1 MKLSGRI
8 FLCLVILSLP
18 LTLSAK
24 SLELVAAESISDE
37 AYWAIQTSVLTKHFN
52 PKPEHNNHQ
61 ELIGIE
67 RNSKN
72 RYLWGG
78 ATFLNSFDQRSY
90 YIYVGKR
97 FDFSNTPFYS
107 KLTVGFIHGYKGE
120 YRDKI
125 PFNNLGIAPVILPSV
140 GIKFK
145 KVQAEAIL
153 LGANAMTITIG
164 LKI

>member
-8 FLCLVILSLP
+8 FLCLVVLSLP

-24 SLELVAAESISDE
+24 LLESASAES
-37 AYWAIQTSVLTKHFN
+37 YWYLQTSILTKHFN
-52 PKPEHNNHQ
+52 PKPEHNNNQ
-61 ELIGIE
+61 KLIGIE
-67 RNSKN
+67 RNRAD

-97 FDFSNTPFYS
+97 YDFANTPFYS
-107 KLTVGFIHGYKGE
+107 KLTGGFIHGYKGE

-125 PFNNLGIAPVILPSV
+125 PFNNLGVAPVILPSV
-140 GIKFK
+140 GVKFK
-145 KVQAEAIL
+145 NTQAEAIL
-153 LGANAMTITIG
+153 LGANAMIITIG